1 MRRSHCL
8 LVSCA
13 VRSRSNSLAR
23 VPNVLTIG
31 FDPHTIPDFDP
42 APVAAGIEQGS
53 RLFAELG
60 LTEDLLLIDF
70 AELGGPAEAK
80 LVEKLKSR
88 QYDAVVV
95 GGGIRKPAQ
104 LLELFQAVVNL
115 VHWHQP
121 DAAIAFN
128 ESPFDSPDWA
138 LKALEQHR
146 QNKR

>member
-1 MRRSHCL
+1 MP
-8 LVSCA
+8 
-13 VRSRSNSLAR
+13 NILA
-23 VPNVLTIG
+23 IG
-31 FDPHTIPDFDP
+31 FDPHTIPGFDP

-70 AELGGPAEAK
+70 AELGGAAEAK
-80 LVEKLKSR
+80 IVEKLKSK
-88 QYDAVVV
+88 QYDAVLI

-104 LLELFQAVVNL
+104 LLELFQTVLNL

-128 ESPFDSPDWA
+128 ESPGDSPDWV
-138 LKALEQHR
+138 LKALEQRR